1 MNNIIECISNKRS
14 VRMFTGEQIPYD
26 TIQEL
31 LTLGTKAST
40 GSNLQPWG
48 FVVIQ
53 DKDEIAALAQE
64 VKSYLL
70 ANLNQYPHFAQYET
84 ALKNGGYNVLNHAT
98 TLILVY
104 GNSDSHWYVYD
115 CSLAAGNIMLAAH
128 SMGIGTCWIG
138 YCEQYCN
145 TPEFK
150 KKYNVP
156 EPFQLVSTLSCGY
169 AKEPLSPPKRKPPV
183 VFHK

>member
-1 MNNIIECISNKRS
+1 MNQIIDCISSKRS
-14 VRMFTGEQIPYD
+14 VRKFTGKQIPYD
-26 TIQEL
+26 TVETL
-31 LTLGTKAST
+31 LTLGTMAST

-53 DKDEIAALAQE
+53 DKEEIEALAQA

-70 ANLNQYPHFAQYET
+70 AHLNEYPHFVPYET
-84 ALKNGGYNVLNHAT
+84 ALKNDNYHVLNHAT
-98 TLILVY
+98 TLILTY

-115 CSLAAGNIMLAAH
+115 CSLATGNIMLAAH
-128 SMGIGTCWIG
+128 GMGIGTCWIG
-138 YCEQYCN
+138 YCETYCN

-150 KKYNVP
+150 AKYNVP
-156 EPFQLVSTLSCGY
+156 ESFQLVSTLSCGY
-169 AKEPLSPPKRKPPV
+169 EGEPLAPPKRKPPV